1 MQRKA
6 FVPGTAALL
15 AALLAGC
22 TGGSDDGGSTDG
34 ANPDGGGT
42 VSQAAEPG
50 RYRTLPEACGSVA
63 QDTLDALLPGILQ
76 LTDEEQRE
84 KAYEGEAM
92 PTFDNDRKVG
102 CRWKVSSATA
112 TNYLFV
118 DLERVVS
125 YDTTVSDAVQ
135 AQQLFAVKRA
145 AADLPQPAA
154 STSEAADTPSD
165 DPSDGPS
172 GNASDDPSDGPS
184 GDASNDPSGEPAGGS
199 PSGSPSR
206 GSSGGNPSRAASGTP
221 DASPSSSASASG
233 SSSATPGDLQPRV
246 LDGLGEEAFLD
257 DELVSGGSTAKQRRV
272 TVAFRTSNVIV
283 TIEYEEQPATVGM
296 VPDSEE
302 MQDRARKLASQ
313 LADSLAG

>member
-6 FVPGTAALL
+6 FVPGIAALL

-42 VSQAAEPG
+42 ATQAAEPG

-63 QDTLDALLPGILQ
+63 QDTLDVLLPGILQ

-84 KAYEGEAM
+84 RAYEGEAM

-118 DLERVVS
+118 DMERVVS

-135 AQQLFAVKRA
+135 AQQLFAVKQT
-145 AADLPQPAA
+145 AADLPQPT
-154 STSEAADTPSD
+154 TSVSD
-165 DPSDGPS
+165 
-172 GNASDDPSDGPS
+172 ASDDPSGAPS
-184 GDASNDPSGEPAGGS
+184 GSSSDEPSGGAPSGRPS
-199 PSGSPSR
+199 SGSPSR
-206 GSSGGNPSRAASGTP
+206 GSAGGNPSKAASGAPSTS
-221 DASPSSSASASG
+221 ASSPPSSSASASG
-233 SSSATPGDLQPRV
+233 SPDATLAGLQPRV
-246 LDGLGEEAFLD
+246 LEDLGDEAFLD
-257 DELVSGGSTAKQRRV
+257 DELGSGGSTAEHRRV

-302 MQDRARKLASQ
+302 MQDRARELASQ